1 MKLQIPNTKTNNF
14 HESNVEIHN
23 LNREQ
28 KRKKI
33 HQIKEKFNQI
43 GNNLR
48 GFTPYKGNKQ
58 NLKQNTEQ
66 VEIENL

>member
-1 MKLQIPNTKTNNF
+1 VHLQIPNIKTNNF

-28 KRKKI
+28 KRKKCK
-33 HQIKEKFNQI
+33 IKKIKKI

-48 GFTPYKGNKQ
+48 GFTPFKMKQ
-58 NLKQNTEQ
+58 IKFKTKHKTSKQ
-66 VEIENL
+66 

>member
-1 MKLQIPNTKTNNF
+1 VQLQIPNPKTNNF

>member
-1 MKLQIPNTKTNNF
+1 MQLQIPNTKTNNF

>member
-1 MKLQIPNTKTNNF
+1 VQLQIPNTKTNNF